1 MNQTLAKSNQAGV
14 KSLSNGGFALA
25 MTLAAACWGAGAV
38 MSKGVLGYLPP
49 LTLLVVQLIASLTF
63 LWAVIAIKR
72 MRVPLRRETFRLGL
86 IGLLNPGLAYTF
98 SLLGLSLTTA
108 SMSALLWAA
117 EPILILGLAWL
128 ILRERLTRSLLAC
141 SLLAIIGVFLVIG
154 VNTRIDSSGSFVGNL
169 LILAGVL
176 CCALYT
182 VLTRRDASTLD
193 PVLLLAVQE
202 TAALLW
208 ALLIWPLELGSGE
221 MTDLTAI
228 SLSTWLWAVA
238 SGIVY
243 YALAF
248 WFYIVGLKKIP
259 ASLAGFFLN
268 LIPIFAV
275 GGAYLFLGERLA
287 AVQWAGV
294 ALILVAVMAMLR
306 FQNPEG
312 LPKTDRLQSE
322 NATGAG

>member
-1 MNQTLAKSNQAGV
+1 
-14 KSLSNGGFALA
+14 
-25 MTLAAACWGAGAV
+25 
-38 MSKGVLGYLPP
+38 
-49 LTLLVVQLIASLTF
+49 
-63 LWAVIAIKR
+63 
-72 MRVPLRRETFRLGL
+72 
-86 IGLLNPGLAYTF
+86 
-98 SLLGLSLTTA
+98 
-108 SMSALLWAA
+108 
-117 EPILILGLAWL
+117 
-128 ILRERLTRSLLAC
+128 
-141 SLLAIIGVFLVIG
+141 
-154 VNTRIDSSGSFVGNL
+154 
-169 LILAGVL
+169 
-176 CCALYT
+176 
-182 VLTRRDASTLD
+182 
-193 PVLLLAVQE
+193 
-202 TAALLW
+202 
-208 ALLIWPLELGSGE
+208 

>member
-1 MNQTLAKSNQAGV
+1 V
-14 KSLSNGGFALA
+14 IKSLSNGGFVLA
-25 MTLAAACWGAGAV
+25 MTLAAACWGAGTV
-38 MSKGVLGYLPP
+38 MSKGALGYLPP
-49 LTLLVVQLIASLTF
+49 LTLLVVQLVASLIF
-63 LWAVIAIKR
+63 LWAVIAIRR

-98 SLLGLSLTTA
+98 SLLGLALTTA
-108 SMSALLWAA
+108 SMSALIWAA

-141 SLLAIIGVFLVIG
+141 SLLALTGVFLVIG
-154 VNTRIDSSGSFVGNL
+154 ISASFDSSGSLTGNL
-169 LILAGVL
+169 LILAGVF

-193 PVLLLAVQE
+193 PVLLVALQQ

-208 ALLIWPLELGSGE
+208 ALLIWPFELWAGE
-221 MTDLTAI
+221 MINLTAI
-228 SLSTWLWAVA
+228 SSRTWLWAVA

-248 WFYIVGLKKIP
+248 WFYIIGLKRIP
-259 ASLAGFFLN
+259 ASLAGLFLN
-268 LIPIFAV
+268 LISIFAV
-275 GGAYLFLGERLA
+275 GGAYLFLGERLV
-287 AVQWAGV
+287 AVQWAGA
-294 ALILVAVMAMLR
+294 ALILVAAMAMLR

-312 LPKTDRLQSE
+312 IPKTERLLSE
-322 NATGAG
+322 NITSVG

>member
-1 MNQTLAKSNQAGV
+1 MKQTLAEGNQVMV
-14 KSLSNGGFALA
+14 KGLPNGGFVVA

-49 LTLLVVQLIASLTF
+49 LTLLVVQLVASLTF
-63 LWAVIAIKR
+63 LWTVIAIQR
-72 MRVPLRRETFRLGL
+72 SRVPLRRETFRLSL
-86 IGLLNPGLAYTF
+86 IGVLNPGLAYTF

-117 EPILILGLAWL
+117 EPILILGLAWF

-154 VNTRIDSSGSFVGNL
+154 ANTSIDSSGSFVGNL
-169 LILAGVL
+169 LILAGVC

-208 ALLIWPLELGSGE
+208 ALLIWPVELGSGE
-221 MTDLTAI
+221 MINLTAI
-228 SLSTWLWAVA
+228 SSSAWLWAVV

-248 WFYIVGLKKIP
+248 WFYIIGLKRIP

-287 AVQWAGV
+287 AVQWAGA
-294 ALILVAVMAMLR
+294 ALILVAVMTMLR

-312 LPKTDRLQSE
+312 IPKTDRLQPE
-322 NATGAG
+322 KATGIN